1 MKSNDRSKKKQDMPT
16 TFFQYVLQLKSV
28 KRAGWVSKVHIN
40 NPESVADHTFSM
52 CAISM
57 VLSDMLGLDTE
68 KVIKMVILHDL
79 AESITGD
86 YMPEE
91 ITKKRKLSQEKKA
104 MNLIL
109 YSLPLNIRSDYIK
122 IWQEYIL
129 NKTYIA
135 RFVHKMDKLDLILQA
150 RRYAKQGN
158 SHRLLAHFYK
168 SVDKTLLHSIL
179 ACDSTNATK
188 YFNAYSRN

>member
-1 MKSNDRSKKKQDMPT
+1 MISNNHKRKLDILNE
-16 TFFQYVLQLKSV
+16 FFQYVFQLKSV
-28 KRAGWVSKVHIN
+28 KRAGWVSKVHVN

-68 KVIKMVILHDL
+68 KVMKMVMLHDL

-104 MNLIL
+104 MNSIL
-109 YSLPLNIRSDYIK
+109 CRLPSNIRSNYTK
-122 IWQEYIL
+122 IWEEYIL
-129 NKTYIA
+129 NKTHVA
-135 RFVHKMDKLDLILQA
+135 RFVHRTDKIDMILQA
-150 RRYAKQGN
+150 RLYAKQGYSLDLLSRFYN
-158 SHRLLAHFYK
+158 SADK
-168 SVDKTLLHSIL
+168 SLYAYEHISRAV
-179 ACDSTNATK
+179 NGTK
-188 YFNAYSRN
+188 YFNEYSGN